1 MKKRCLLSFSLIGC
15 IFTLY
20 AQRRLAVFSYGKDT
34 ADKLP
39 CICIDFFRS
48 VPAGELY
55 GLIGDHFTP
64 KYVTVGYTRFDGKAK
79 GSLSGSTGIGYFGV
93 DNETVS
99 AHHRHFLDAVI
110 SEYKNKPLND
120 DSLYVLQDRAW
131 TYSVLNELGIIDSS
145 ANDQLEE
152 YNKAKALFTFRY
164 GLTNVYPETDS
175 TVQPSQTILSKAS
188 QVYYNRKYNTTK
200 TAKPD
205 SIQFTDTTIVYQQ
218 EKALRTIT
226 PHYHDIPIPELE
238 KFSASLKE
246 AIYLYIQ
253 DYRIPPEVA
262 NFRKRPMDQS
272 GYVLTFS
279 VVNGDI
285 KYIMSFGLGEKEG
298 SGLPGL
304 R

>member
-15 IFTLY
+15 IYLLS
-20 AQRRLAVFSYGKDT
+20 AQQRLAVFSYGKDT

-64 KYVTVGYTRFDGKAK
+64 KYVTVGHTRFDGKAK
-79 GSLSGSTGIGYFGV
+79 GNLSGSNGIGYFGV
-93 DNETVS
+93 DNEAVPP
-99 AHHRHFLDAVI
+99 HHRHFLDAVI
-110 SEYKNKPLND
+110 GECKAKPLND
-120 DSLYVLQDRAW
+120 DSLYGLQDRAW
-131 TYSVLNELGIIDSS
+131 TYSVLDELGIIDRS
-145 ANDQLEE
+145 AGDQLKE
-152 YNKAKALFTFRY
+152 YNKAKALFAFRY
-164 GLTNVYPETDS
+164 GLTNIYPETDS
-175 TVQPSQTILSKAS
+175 AMQSSQTILSKAS

-200 TAKPD
+200 TQKPD

-226 PHYHDIPIPELE
+226 PHYNDIPIPELE
-238 KFSASLKE
+238 KFSAALKE

-253 DYRIPPEVA
+253 DYRIPPEHA
-262 NFRKRPMDQS
+262 NFRKRSTDQS

-279 VVNGDI
+279 AVRGDI
-285 KYIMSFGLGEKEG
+285 KYVMRFGLGEGEG
-298 SGLPGL
+298 SGLE
-304 R
+304 